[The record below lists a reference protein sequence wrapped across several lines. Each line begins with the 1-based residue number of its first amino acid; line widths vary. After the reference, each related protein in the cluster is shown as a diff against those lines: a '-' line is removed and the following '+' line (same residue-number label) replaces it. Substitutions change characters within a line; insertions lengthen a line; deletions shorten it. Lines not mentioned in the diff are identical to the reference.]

1 MENIV
6 ILGAG
11 QQGRNCKRLAIE
23 NGYGVRAFVD
33 DYVDGEVEGVKVY
46 KKIEDIPDY
55 EGFKY
60 IIAFGEIEPRRKYAA
75 HMKRLNLKGVNLID
89 KTACI
94 EDGAKIG
101 TGNYICKLA
110 IVYASATIGDN
121 NIINCK
127 AVIATDA
134 EIGNNCNISMGANIC
149 GGVNVGDESYIG
161 CQASVVSGYNIGKN
175 VTVGAGSVVL
185 SDVPDGEF
193 VAGAP
198 ATRVVRKSQKED
210 YLKVIPEENL
220 IAVDDEEICSVSKVW
235 NWVIDNAEEEVIAI
249 LGDDMSGCLYRLD
262 FNVPIEDYSLI
273 TAEIER
279 IAQLIYDLDIGYGCD
294 DATNT
299 PWNYNQEFAFTG
311 TTGGITWV
319 NRKVYKSRYNDAIG
333 YCCDFDVVF
342 QELLKNRIVLKP
354 KYFCPVAGTDTNKGG
369 NSSKTRQSMIDSFKT
384 MKLKWGKYFDYDLK
398 SNKVFCRVK
407 R

>member
-1 MENIV
+1 MNENKMFGIY
-6 ILGAG
+6 IPSY
-11 QQGRNCKRLAIE
+11 N
-23 NGYGVRAFVD
+23 RAD
-33 DYVDGEVEGVKVY
+33 TISTHKLLEYYKV
-46 KKIEDIPDY
+46 
-55 EGFKY
+55 
-60 IIAFGEIEPRRKYAA
+60 
-75 HMKRLNLKGVNLID
+75 
-89 KTACI
+89 
-94 EDGAKIG
+94 
-101 TGNYICKLA
+101 
-110 IVYASATIGDN
+110 
-121 NIINCK
+121 
-127 AVIATDA
+127 
-134 EIGNNCNISMGANIC
+134 
-149 GGVNVGDESYIG
+149 
-161 CQASVVSGYNIGKN
+161 
-175 VTVGAGSVVL
+175 
-185 SDVPDGEF
+185 
-193 VAGAP
+193 
-198 ATRVVRKSQKED
+198 VVRKSQKED

-262 FNVPIEDYSLI
+262 FNVTIEDYSLI

>member
-1 MENIV
+1 MESIV

-75 HMKRLNLKGVNLID
+75 YMKRLNLKGVNLID

-198 ATRVVRKSQKED
+198 ATRKERK
-210 YLKVIPEENL
+210 
-220 IAVDDEEICSVSKVW
+220 
-235 NWVIDNAEEEVIAI
+235 
-249 LGDDMSGCLYRLD
+249 R
-262 FNVPIEDYSLI
+262 
-273 TAEIER
+273 
-279 IAQLIYDLDIGYGCD
+279 
-294 DATNT
+294 
-299 PWNYNQEFAFTG
+299 
-311 TTGGITWV
+311 
-319 NRKVYKSRYNDAIG
+319 
-333 YCCDFDVVF
+333 
-342 QELLKNRIVLKP
+342 
-354 KYFCPVAGTDTNKGG
+354 
-369 NSSKTRQSMIDSFKT
+369 
-384 MKLKWGKYFDYDLK
+384 
-398 SNKVFCRVK
+398 
-407 R
+407 